1 MVDQT
6 QKIQEEV
13 KQNEEKSNDI
23 SSLTKNMTDVLST
36 SSNPKHRNCKFLKF
50 LNKLNHGAYTLEE
63 DKLVKNQDKLKE
75 FREIE
80 TQRRN
85 EDLKREV

>member
-23 SSLTKNMTDVLST
+23 SSMTKNMTDVLST

>member
-23 SSLTKNMTDVLST
+23 SSVTKNMTDVLST

>member
-23 SSLTKNMTDVLST
+23 SRMTKNMTDVLST